1 MQPGDVRDQLSRI
14 ASSDDM
20 LSEQYGLTDE
30 WNAAGVGVESVE
42 PILRFMEDHPDL
54 DYGMPGPLVH
64 FVERFHRKG
73 YESKL
78 VDSVERKPTSHTL
91 WMLNRLINGT
101 DEGEERRRFV
111 DLMERAKRTQ
121 SQCASP
127 EL

>member
-1 MQPGDVRDQLSRI
+1 MQSGDVRDQLSRI

-30 WNAAGVGVESVE
+30 WNAAGVRVESVE

-64 FVERFHRKG
+64 FAERFHRKG

-78 VDSVERKPTSHTL
+78 VESVERKPTSHTL
-91 WMLNRLINGT
+91 WMLNRLTNGT
-101 DEGEERRRFV
+101 D
-111 DLMERAKRTQ
+111 D
-121 SQCASP
+121 
-127 EL
+127 